1 MTNNPYY
8 EKNKTKIKLKY
19 LERKQ
24 DESFRK
30 KNNIQAKIW
39 YYLNRKEILEG
50 LRRNRH
56 KTTFEKKS
64 ILITFD

>member
-1 MTNNPYY
+1 MVNNAYY
-8 EKNKTKIKLKY
+8 EKNKKKIKLKY
-19 LERKQ
+19 LERRQ
-24 DESFRK
+24 DETFRK

-39 YYLNRKEILEG
+39 YYLNRKEILQN

-56 KTTFEKKS
+56 KTIFQKKP